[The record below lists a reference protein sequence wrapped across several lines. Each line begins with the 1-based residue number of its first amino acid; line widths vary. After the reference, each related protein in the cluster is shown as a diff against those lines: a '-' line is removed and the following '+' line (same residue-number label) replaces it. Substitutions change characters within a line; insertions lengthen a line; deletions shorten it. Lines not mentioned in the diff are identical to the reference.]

1 MSSRS
6 TYFSTH
12 SSLIPSSIHFSSIHI
27 SSSHYHH
34 ANSCSIMFKC
44 FIHPPSSISG
54 SPCVP
59 PLQKASQVEEG
70 SPLSF
75 IRVWLII
82 HLLLNHIYENH
93 RNFHA
98 LSFILSPS
106 RSGLPPRS
114 FGEQPPSQFS
124 SYSFIL
130 VYHPPRSLSSSSS
143 CFINLH
149 SSRHRPCQD
158 HPSSQSLWSITT
170 LIHPHHVIQLSLQ
183 RTHTHAPHVH
193 ILSFIRSSS
202 VFHSFI
208 WVSPNLKQE
217 SRVEE
222 DHNLDITFTFIHPY
236 CMYKGVP
243 LPANFAESRS
253 VGRSHVYEL
262 TWHVHSHP
270 SCSHPIPMQWTP
282 PLFAVLEN
290 LARMAIN
297 KHKNSLWLCVCMYS
311 RTCLKQYCLIQ

>member
-1 MSSRS
+1 MS
-6 TYFSTH
+6 YHVQMLH
-12 SSLIPSSIHFSSIHI
+12 SSSVIHI
-27 SSSHYHH
+27 RISLRPSLAESKPGWGRITTLIHPRVTYHPSLANPHLWVSSQLP
-34 ANSCSIMFKC
+34 CT
-44 FIHPPSSISG
+44 FIHPFAIQIRTSS
-54 SPCVP
+54 
-59 PLQKASQVEEG
+59 L
-70 SPLSF
+70 
-75 IRVWLII
+75 
-82 HLLLNHIYENH
+82 
-93 RNFHA
+93 
-98 LSFILSPS
+98 
-106 RSGLPPRS
+106 S
-114 FGEQPPSQFS
+114 FGEAA
-124 SYSFIL
+124 
-130 VYHPPRSLSSSSS
+130 SLSVLQLLVHPRLSSTTFTVIVSS

-158 HPSSQSLWSITT
+158 HPSSSPSLWSITT

-183 RTHTHAPHVH
+183 RTRSWHLMFTYFHSSGRHPYFIHSYESPLIWSRKAGLRR
-193 ILSFIRSSS
+193 IITWTSRSRSFIR
-202 VFHSFI
+202 I
-208 WVSPNLKQE
+208 AC
-217 SRVEE
+217 
-222 DHNLDITFTFIHPY
+222 T
-236 CMYKGVP
+236 KGLL